1 MKLTITRT
9 EIKRG
14 VIVRDVVI
22 EKHDFDGKRFVCFSF
37 WFFFVKLK

>member
-22 EKHDFDGKRFVCFSF
+22 EKHDFDGKRFVCFSLV
-37 WFFFVKLK
+37 FFVKLK